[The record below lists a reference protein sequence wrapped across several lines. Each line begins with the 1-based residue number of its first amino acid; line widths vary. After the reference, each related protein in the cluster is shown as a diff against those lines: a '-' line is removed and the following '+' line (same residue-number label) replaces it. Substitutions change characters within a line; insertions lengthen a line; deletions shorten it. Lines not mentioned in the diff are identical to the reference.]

1 MSADISS
8 LLDIR
13 EAIERARSFTSGLD
27 YEQFVRDERTMWA
40 VYSQVVMIGEA
51 ANRVSREFQQLH
63 DHVPWKQMVSMR
75 HRLVHGY
82 DEVNWERVWKTLGDD
97 LPKLKAA
104 IDPLIPNES

>member
-1 MSADISS
+1 MSADLSS

-13 EAIERARSFTSGLD
+13 EAIKRALSFTSGLD

-40 VYSQVVMIGEA
+40 IYSQVVLIGEA
-51 ANRVSREFQQLH
+51 ANRVSGEFQQQH
-63 DHVPWKQMVSMR
+63 SHIPWKQMVSMR

-82 DEVNWERVWKTLGDD
+82 DEVNWERVWITIGDD

-104 IDPLIPNES
+104 IDPLIPNET